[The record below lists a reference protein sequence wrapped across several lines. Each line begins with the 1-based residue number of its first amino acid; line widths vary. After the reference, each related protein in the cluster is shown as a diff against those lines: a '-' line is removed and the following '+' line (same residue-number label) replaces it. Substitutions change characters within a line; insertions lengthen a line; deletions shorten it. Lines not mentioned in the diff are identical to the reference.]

1 MQVKV
6 LQEHR
11 GEGQFPSF
19 PKGTAVT
26 LTGEEDTHFLHW
38 YPCEIDGHQVPERSR
53 VAEGEFCEAKPLKTY
68 VPDSFISNGVLVRDY
83 NPTELVQNAG
93 DRLTV
98 EEIVNAWLLATNEN
112 EQTGW
117 IPAEICITA

>member
-1 MQVKV
+1 MKVKV

-11 GEGQFPSF
+11 GEGQFPTF
-19 PKGTAVT
+19 PKGTKVI

-38 YPCEIDGHQVPERSR
+38 YPCEIDGYQ
-53 VAEGEFCEAKPLKTY
+53 TY
-68 VPDSFISNGVLVRDY
+68 IPDSFINDSVLNRDY

-93 DRLTV
+93 DILTV
-98 EEIVNAWLLATNEN
+98 NEIVNAWLYASNEN

-117 IPAEICITA
+117 IPAEICVTA